1 MYRRMSSPAE
11 LESAPFRRL
20 LPSPWFVLAAISFL
34 TIVAAQAATTRNLE
48 RRLFLLQ
55 NPARYLDGVYPLP
68 RTELF
73 AIILF
78 IAGAAF
84 FARATR
90 SVQLDAPFLPLEK
103 STSQRPFSRGRAVL
117 AACTIIVAA
126 AAWIFLNIRLFNDH
140 YYPSLVWL
148 FWFTIVA
155 FAAAVICLWWRS
167 SIRLANDI
175 RWWEAAVTVAAVVF
189 FLVVNIRDIDSWI
202 YAAIGDEY
210 SFFALAKAME
220 LGTVDA
226 NIFSQ
231 IGVYDQRPVGTTAIQ
246 ALSMRIFGADSYGWR
261 LATPIALA
269 AAIPAVYLLGRE
281 LFDRQVAA
289 FSTLVFA
296 TSHYLTSYAHTAYDN
311 VFALVPFTWSVALAV
326 IGLRRF
332 SAPWMYA
339 AGAVGGLGFYTFP
352 TARMAP
358 IVLILFI
365 VTLGRRAWQPRL
377 LLPFLGALLV
387 TGLPLFA
394 TDRWDAIS
402 VARDRT
408 VFGFTDSPTE
418 GIATRILEN
427 IPRSLLGFNYNPIPA
442 HVVPGSSFDLSFSS
456 SAGHFVSGSL
466 LDPVAAVLL
475 VAGIG
480 FALARMDKPGYR
492 LLIVWFGVDI
502 IFAGILS
509 PYNRVGYDRLHL
521 ALPVVV
527 LFVGIAMAVTVR
539 FVSTDLLH
547 GRLAPGYLSVALFV
561 VMAPIF
567 VYLNLQ
573 RFYIDS
579 PKVVPTTEERM
590 ALGGIASPECVS
602 AGRTLAIVR
611 EPVPLL
617 DPAISA
623 YGWDRD
629 VTTRSLADAETAGDY
644 DAFDC
649 VVLVD
654 VTNNTS
660 AAAVAALAERLTT
673 VFMFEPQRTLARGSP
688 RFQATVFTRK

>member
-1 MYRRMSSPAE
+1 MSAAAE
-11 LESAPFRRL
+11 LQPAPSRGATARVMSTARGM
-20 LPSPWFVLAAISFL
+20 LPSPWFLLATLSFL
-34 TIVAAQAATTRNLE
+34 AIVAAQAATTRNLE
-48 RRLFLLQ
+48 RRLHLLKT
-55 NPARYLDGVYPLP
+55 PARYLDGVYALP

-73 AIILF
+73 AVILF
-78 IAGAAF
+78 IAGAAA
-84 FARATR
+84 FALATR
-90 SVQLDAPFLPLEK
+90 SVQIDAPFLPSAG
-103 STSQRPFSRGRAVL
+103 STSKRPFTRGRAVS
-117 AACTIIVAA
+117 ATRIVIVAA
-126 AAWIFLNIRLFNDH
+126 AAWIFLNVRLFNHH
-140 YYPSLVWL
+140 YYPSLVWF
-148 FWFTIVA
+148 FWFIIVA

-167 SIRLANDI
+167 SVRLAADI
-175 RWWEAAVTVAAVVF
+175 RWWEAAVMAASVVF
-189 FLVVNIRDIDSWI
+189 FLVVNIRDIDSWR

-210 SFFALAKAME
+210 AFFGLARAME

-231 IGVYDQRPVGTTAIQ
+231 VGVYDQRPVGTTAIQ
-246 ALSMRIFGADSYGWR
+246 ALSMGIFGADSYGWR

-311 VFALVPFTWSVALAV
+311 VFALVPFTWSVVLAV

-358 IVLILFI
+358 IVLVLFLF
-365 VTLGRRAWQPRL
+365 TLGRRAWQPRL

-418 GIATRILEN
+418 GIGTRILEN
-427 IPRSLLGFNYNPIPA
+427 IPRSLLGFNYNPN
-442 HVVPGSSFDLSFSS
+442 
-456 SAGHFVSGSL
+456 AGHFVSGSL
-466 LDPVAAVLL
+466 LDPIAAVFL
-475 VAGIG
+475 VAGLG
-480 FALARMDKPGYR
+480 LALARIDKPGYR
-492 LLIVWFGVDI
+492 LLIVWFGIDI

-509 PYNRVGYDRLHL
+509 PYDRVGYDRLHL

-527 LFVGIAMAVTVR
+527 LFAGIAMAVTVR

-547 GRLAPGYLSVALFV
+547 GRLAPGYLAIALFV
-561 VMAPIF
+561 VMAPIL

-590 ALGGIASPECVS
+590 ALGGIESPECVS
-602 AGRTLAIVR
+602 AGRTLAIIR
-611 EPVPLL
+611 EPRPLL
-617 DPAISA
+617 DPAIST

-629 VTTRSLADAETAGDY
+629 VTTRSLANAETAGDY
-644 DAFDC
+644 GSFGC
-649 VVLVD
+649 VVLVG
-654 VTNNTS
+654 VPNSENTAS
-660 AAAVAALAERLTT
+660 VAALTERLKTT
-673 VFMFEPQRTLARGSP
+673 FMFEPRRTLAQGSP
-688 RFQATVFTRK
+688 RFQAVVFTRK

>member
-11 LESAPFRRL
+11 LEPAPSRGL

-34 TIVAAQAATTRNLE
+34 TIVTAQAATTRNFE
-48 RRLFLLQ
+48 RHLSFLQ

-210 SFFALAKAME
+210 SFFALARAME
-220 LGTVDA
+220 LGTVER

-246 ALSMRIFGADSYGWR
+246 ALSMGIFGADSYGWR

-311 VFALVPFTWSVALAV
+311 VFALVPFTWSIVLAV

-358 IVLILFI
+358 IVLVLFLF
-365 VTLGRRAWQPRL
+365 TLGRRAWQPRL

-427 IPRSLLGFNYNPIPA
+427 IPRSLLAFNYNPDP
-442 HVVPGSSFDLSFSS
+442 
-456 SAGHFVSGSL
+456 GHFVSGSL
-466 LDPVAAVLL
+466 LDPIAAVFL
-475 VAGIG
+475 VAGFG
-480 FALARMDKPGYR
+480 FALARIDKPGYR
-492 LLIVWFGVDI
+492 LLIVWFGIDI

-539 FVSTDLLH
+539 FVSTDLLR
-547 GRLAPGYLSVALFV
+547 GRLAPGHLAAVLFV
-561 VMAPIF
+561 VIAPIF
-567 VYLNLQ
+567 AYLNLH

-579 PKVVPTTEERM
+579 PKVVQTTEERM
-590 ALGGIASPECVS
+590 ALGGIASPECVR
-602 AGRTLAIVR
+602 AGRTLAIIR
-611 EPVPLL
+611 EPRPLL
-617 DPAISA
+617 NPAIAA

-629 VTTRSLADAETAGDY
+629 ITTRSLADAETADDY
-644 DAFDC
+644 GEFSCLVIGVVPNDA
-649 VVLVD
+649 
-654 VTNNTS
+654 NRAS
-660 AAAVAALAERLTT
+660 VAALTERLRTT
-673 VFMFEPQRTLARGSP
+673 FGFEVHRTLVGGGIP
-688 RFQATVFTRK
+688 RFEATVFTRK